1 MDRAVQGARRAGR
14 RNACGGLAFAAA
26 LVATLALAPWAVA
39 TAPSNDSMASPFN
52 VDLSGGEVSQS
63 TAEATAEANEP
74 LTEFGAGVCDSRK
87 MVATAWFRILGN
99 GGTVSIDTFTSNFD
113 TVMAVYPAPTPTLE
127 NAVTCNDDAA
137 GHGQQSAVSF
147 PSVAGKAYLVQVGG
161 CKACGTF
168 DAGDLKMHVSATAPE
183 AVPPAVPPP
192 PPPTPTPTTVVVAP
206 PDTDGDG
213 IPDSKDL
220 CPAVK
225 PAVDA
230 NNDGCQDAPKHILSS
245 LGFALRGTAM
255 TSVELTLVPRGARVA
270 VSCSRCVR
278 RRAGRTRAFKKYAFT
293 AKKAGTQSLGGVNG
307 LRLAR
312 GKRLV
317 IVVTSAGMYGRK
329 ITVVG
334 VPSRKAGYQRTRRC
348 LAVGSTTR
356 QVPCASD
363 K

>member
-1 MDRAVQGARRAGR
+1 VA
-14 RNACGGLAFAAA
+14 LAIAIVAA
-26 LVATLALAPWAVA
+26 LALAPWAVA
-39 TAPSNDSMASPFN
+39 AAPSNDSFASPFN

-63 TAEATAEANEP
+63 TVEATAEANEP
-74 LTEFGAGVCDSRK
+74 LTEFGAGVCGTRK

-127 NAVTCNDDAA
+127 NAIACNDDAA

-147 PSVAGKAYLVQVGG
+147 LSVAGNAYLIQVGG

-168 DAGDLKMHVSATAPE
+168 DAGDLRMHVSATAPE
-183 AVPPAVPPP
+183 APPPVVPPP
-192 PPPTPTPTTVVVAP
+192 APTPTPTTVVVAP
-206 PDTDGDG
+206 PDTDADG

-225 PAVDA
+225 PSLDA

-245 LGFALRGTAM
+245 LGFALRGTSM

-293 AKKAGTQSLGGVNG
+293 AKKAGTQTMGGVNG

-317 IVVTSAGMYGRK
+317 IVVTSRGMYGRR

-334 VPSRKAGYQRTRRC
+334 VPGRKQGYRRTRRC

-363 K
+363 R